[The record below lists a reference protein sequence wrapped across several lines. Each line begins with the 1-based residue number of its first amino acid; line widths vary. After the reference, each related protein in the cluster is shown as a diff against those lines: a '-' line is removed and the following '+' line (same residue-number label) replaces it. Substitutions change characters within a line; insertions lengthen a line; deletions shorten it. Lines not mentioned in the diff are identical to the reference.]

1 MPGFSNLSLPRWPE
15 EDAPLTLP
23 SGFHPDGLLGG
34 LNLGAPG
41 ASIDAWANGTHILSP
56 LSATV
61 HSAPDHDGASE
72 RAEGIS
78 KAMEGTKL
86 AAEGAHGFGAMTA
99 LAAGARR
106 AAPAIEGLEM
116 VNKGFVYPLTI
127 GKGVADTFGD
137 VHNGASLQD
146 AILGNAVRSG
156 LVLGAT
162 ALGQAIIP
170 VPIVGGAIGGYAAD
184 LLLPRGSSM
193 GHGIIQGMADHPP
206 QPLDY
211 L

>member
-1 MPGFSNLSLPRWPE
+1 MPGFSNLSLPQWPE
-15 EDAPLTLP
+15 EAAPSVFP
-23 SGFHPDGLLGG
+23 YGFHPDGLLGG
-34 LNLGAPG
+34 LNLGKPADY
-41 ASIDAWANGTHILSP
+41 IDAWANGTHILSP
-56 LSATV
+56 PSGTMY
-61 HSAPDHDGASE
+61 SAPELDASPE
-72 RAEGIS
+72 RGEGIS

-99 LAAGARR
+99 LAAGGSR

-127 GKGVADTFGD
+127 GKGIADTFGD
-137 VHNGASLQD
+137 VHGGAPLGEAIVGNGL
-146 AILGNAVRSG
+146 RTG
-156 LVLGAT
+156 LVLGGA

-170 VPIVGGAIGGYAAD
+170 IPIVGGAIGGYVAD
-184 LLLPRGSSM
+184 HYLPRGSVM
-193 GHGIIQGMADHPP
+193 GHGIIQGMIDHPT